1 MSPKWREAMG
11 QGVAAGLI
19 GFATVALFF
28 ALANV
33 IGGRSPFYTAALLGA
48 TVFHGAT
55 DPSRVAVTPE
65 NVLLY
70 NGLHLVTFLAFGV
83 IASALAVLAD
93 RGAQLWYVGLFFFI
107 FVAFHL
113 IGFAQGLAMPM
124 RAAIGD
130 ATVWVAGL
138 AASLTMAAYILWRHP
153 RIRAGESWAT

>member
-1 MSPKWREAMG
+1 MSSKWKDAIA
-11 QGVAAGLI
+11 QGVTAGLL

-28 ALANV
+28 ALENLFA
-33 IGGRSPFYTAALLGA
+33 GRSPFYTAALLGA

-55 DPSRVAVTPE
+55 DPSQVSVTPE

-70 NGLHLVTFLAFGV
+70 NGLHLVTFIAFGL
-83 IASALAVLAD
+83 IGSALATLAD

-113 IGFAQGLAMPM
+113 VGVAQGLAMPM
-124 RAAIGD
+124 RAAISD
-130 ATVWVAGL
+130 ASVWIAGL
-138 AASLTMAAYILWRHP
+138 AASTAMAAYILWQHP

>member
-1 MSPKWREAMG
+1 MSPKWRETIG
-11 QGVAAGLI
+11 QGVTAGLI
-19 GFATVALFF
+19 GFATVASFF

-33 IGGRSPFYTAALLGA
+33 LAGKSPFYTAALLGA
-48 TVFHGAT
+48 AVFHGAT
-55 DPSRVAVTPE
+55 DPSRVAVSPE

-83 IASALAVLAD
+83 IASALARLAD

-113 IGFAQGLAMPM
+113 VGVAQGLATPM
-124 RAAIGD
+124 RSAISD
-130 ATVWVAGL
+130 VAVWGAGML
-138 AASLTMAAYILWRHP
+138 ASGAMAAYLLWQHP